1 MIEPLARLMR
11 FDSSSERCF
20 MKSLIRLMAF
30 ALLISG
36 MAAVSYSQDAKDAP
50 KPILEKVGELTEKDE
65 VLFKKGFATKFNF
78 TMEKNKVYRIDVTSP
93 AFQPLVVLKP
103 DGGPRFVAG
112 NARGADNGKDARLI
126 FKAPLDGAF
135 EIYVTSLKAGE
146 TGKFNLMITEPTRTD
161 LLRVRAQGF
170 EELSKADK
178 IALLAEMLEF
188 LDERG
193 KQITPGDAGMVM
205 SLGYELENS
214 DLKGISDTF
223 RKFARALSASDSK
236 DVRDDAKFLEGAARR
251 NQLLKN
257 TMDIKGL
264 TIADK
269 DFDWA
274 KYKGKVVLVD
284 FWATWCG
291 PCVREIPRLKKLYA
305 EYHDKGF
312 EIVGIS
318 GDREAE
324 PLEKFMAAKEIPWEC
339 LYDKNAKRQPMVD
352 YYGIFAFPTCI
363 LVGRDGKVI
372 SMEARG
378 PELERLLEQQ
388 FEAK

>member
-1 MIEPLARLMR
+1 
-11 FDSSSERCF
+11 
-20 MKSLIRLMAF
+20 MKSLTRLMAF
-30 ALLISG
+30 ALLVTG
-36 MAAVSYSQDAKDAP
+36 MAAVSYSQDAKDAV
-50 KPILEKVGELTEKDE
+50 KPILEKVGELTDKDE
-65 VLFKKGFATKFNF
+65 VLFRKGFATKFNF
-78 TMEKNKVYRIDVTSP
+78 TMEKNKVYRIDVASP
-93 AFQPLVVLKP
+93 ELEPAVLIKP
-103 DGGPRFVAG
+103 AG
-112 NARGADNGKDARLI
+112 SPKFMAANLKGADNGKDARLI
-126 FKAPLDGAF
+126 FKAPEAGDF
-135 EIYVTSLKAGE
+135 EIYVTTLKAGV
-146 TGKFNLMITEPTRTD
+146 TGKFNLTITEPTRTD
-161 LLRVRAQGF
+161 LLRVRARGF
-170 EELSKADK
+170 EELSKAEK
-178 IALLAEMLEF
+178 VALLEEMLEF

-193 KQITPGDAGMVM
+193 KKITPGDAGMVM
-205 SLGYELENS
+205 SIGYELEHS
-214 DLKGISDTF
+214 ELKGVSDTF
-223 RKFARALSASDSK
+223 RKFARALSASESK

-257 TMDIKGL
+257 TMELKGK

-269 DFDWA
+269 EFDWA

-324 PLEKFMAAKEIPWEC
+324 PLEKFMEAREIPWEC
-339 LYDKNAKRQPMVD
+339 LYDKSATRQPMVEH
-352 YYGIFAFPTCI
+352 YGIFAFPTCI

-378 PELERLLEQQ
+378 PALEQLLEQQ
-388 FEAK
+388 FEKKSE